1 MVVEVVLQMV
11 EMAAVV
17 EMGVAVGMAAV
28 ETVAAAAKEEE
39 QAEWGLVDLVK
50 EGAVAE
56 VGSMVGRVVKAVV
69 LVDVRVRHLVRSG
82 GQVRHLVRLGG

>member
-28 ETVAAAAKEEE
+28 EMVAAAAKEEE

-50 EGAVAE
+50 AGVAAE

-82 GQVRHLVRLGG
+82 G